1 MSPAQF
7 QQTGQQWISVLT
19 VLIPLALGLAMAT
32 MMGVLLLWQR
42 VQDAIQA
49 IRRAHER
56 VDKTE
61 AQVTDVQNQLNGS
74 LDRRIAEGIAQ
85 YHAQRNPVIVAG
97 TAGISRDG

>member
-1 MSPAQF
+1 MTPAQF

-32 MMGVLLLWQR
+32 MMSVLLLWQR

-61 AQVTDVQNQLNGS
+61 AQVSDVQHQLNSG
-74 LDRRIAEGIAQ
+74 LDKRIAEGIAA

-97 TAGISRDG
+97 TVGTGRDG